1 MNTRLYKHRA
11 IVISGG
17 HMIRLPFRDGFYEVK
32 PSKIICLGRNYAEH
46 AKELG
51 HEIPKEPVIFLKPPS
66 ALIGPEET
74 IILPRK
80 SQHVDHEVEL
90 AVIIGKKGKNIPR
103 TKAMDHVLGYTI
115 LMDLTARD
123 IQWEAKEKGLPW
135 TVAKGFDTF
144 GPIGPR
150 VVDKRE
156 VDVNDLEIG
165 LKVNGEVRQLSRT
178 SKMIFKIDEIIEYVS
193 SIMTLEKGDIIA
205 TGTPEGVGPLR
216 HGDFVEAWIE
226 GIGVLKEKVLAERS
240 ILC

>member
-1 MNTRLYKHRA
+1 MYHGD
-11 IVISGG
+11 S
-17 HMIRLPFRDGFYEVK
+17 MIRLPFRDGFYEVN

-46 AKELG
+46 ARELG

-66 ALIGPEET
+66 ALIGPEQT

-80 SQHVDHEVEL
+80 SNHVDHEVEL
-90 AVIIGKKGKNIPR
+90 AVIMGKGGKNIPR

-115 LMDLTARD
+115 LMDITARD
-123 IQWEAKEKGLPW
+123 IQWGAKKKGLPW

-144 GPIGPR
+144 APIGPR
-150 VVDKRE
+150 IVDKRE
-156 VDVNDLEIG
+156 INVDDLEIG

-178 SKMIFKIDEIIEYVS
+178 SKMIFKINEIVEYIS

-216 HGDFVEAWIE
+216 HGDVVEAWIE
-226 GIGVLKEKVLAERS
+226 GIGVLKEQALAERS

>member
-1 MNTRLYKHRA
+1 
-11 IVISGG
+11 
-17 HMIRLPFRDGFYEVK
+17 MIRLPFRDTFYEVK

-46 AKELG
+46 ARELG

-66 ALIGPEET
+66 ALIGPDQT
-74 IILPRK
+74 IILPRR
-80 SQHVDHEVEL
+80 SNRVDHEVEL
-90 AVIIGKKGKNIPR
+90 AVIIGKRGKNIPR
-103 TKAMDHVLGYTI
+103 EKAMDYVLGYTI
-115 LMDLTARD
+115 LMDITARD
-123 IQWEAKEKGLPW
+123 LQAEAKKKGLPW

-144 GPIGPR
+144 APIGPR

-156 VDVNDLEIG
+156 INVDDLEIG

-193 SIMTLEKGDIIA
+193 GIMTLEPGDIIA

-216 HGDFVEAWIE
+216 HGDVVEAWIE
-226 GIGVLKEKVLAERS
+226 GIGILREEVLAERS

>member
-1 MNTRLYKHRA
+1 
-11 IVISGG
+11 
-17 HMIRLPFRDGFYEVK
+17 MIRLPFRDGFYEVN

-51 HEIPKEPVIFLKPPS
+51 HEVPKEPVIFLKPPS
-66 ALIGPEET
+66 ALIGPNQT

-80 SQHVDHEVEL
+80 SKEIHHEVEL
-90 AVIIGKKGKNIPR
+90 AVIIGKRGKNIPR
-103 TKAMDHVLGYTI
+103 EKAMDYILGYTI
-115 LMDLTARD
+115 LLDITARD
-123 IQWEAKEKGLPW
+123 LQWEAKRKGLPW

-144 GPIGPR
+144 APIGPR
-150 VVDKRE
+150 VVPKE
-156 VDVNDLEIG
+156 ELNPSNLEIG

-178 SKMIFKIDEIIEYVS
+178 SRMIFKIPEIIEYIS

-216 HGDFVEAWIE
+216 HGDIVEAWIE
-226 GIGVLKEKVLAERS
+226 GIGTLKEEVLAEKS

>member
-1 MNTRLYKHRA
+1 
-11 IVISGG
+11 
-17 HMIRLPFRDGFYEVK
+17 MIRLPFRDGFYEVK

-80 SQHVDHEVEL
+80 SQRVDHEVEL

-103 TKAMDHVLGYTI
+103 AKAMDHVLGYTI

-144 GPIGPR
+144 APIGPR

-156 VDVNDLEIG
+156 LDINDLEIG

-178 SKMIFKIDEIIEYVS
+178 SKMIFKIDEIIEHVS

>member
-1 MNTRLYKHRA
+1 
-11 IVISGG
+11 
-17 HMIRLPFRDGFYEVK
+17 MIRLPFRDGFYEVK

-80 SQHVDHEVEL
+80 SQRVDHEVEL

-103 TKAMDHVLGYTI
+103 AKAMDHVLGYTI

-156 VDVNDLEIG
+156 LDVNDLEIG

-193 SIMTLEKGDIIA
+193 SIMTLKKGDIIA